1 MYDCVAPGPAP
12 APGDNPNYGYNV
24 NDFNFDQ
31 YGVRVP
37 AIVVSPLI
45 AAGTVD
51 HTLYDHSSVP
61 KTLEDMFGLKP
72 LTQRDAA
79 ANNVLHLLSLTT
91 PRTDCPTS
99 LNSPAPLLKA
109 ARPRMTAQE
118 RALNDA
124 QPVPQSGNADA

>member
-124 QPVPQSGNADA
+124 QPVPQSGKC